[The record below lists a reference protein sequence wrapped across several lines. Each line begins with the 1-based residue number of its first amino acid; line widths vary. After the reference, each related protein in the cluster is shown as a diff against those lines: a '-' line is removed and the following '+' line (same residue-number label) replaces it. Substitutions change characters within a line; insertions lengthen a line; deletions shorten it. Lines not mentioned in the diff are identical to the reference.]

1 MPCIYTA
8 RVHVVV
14 YADASIFSCRAKDCD
29 DQSQRSSNWCV
40 GQPNTIGL
48 YVGHISWHLT
58 ATERDGDYTFGGCSQ
73 YGVQNIYIHPWWQ
86 HTPTLTQWHWV
97 YDQCYARSTDLR
109 YRSIALRCM
118 TIVRFAP
125 PSTYR
130 AAPSVDGCANER
142 LFNSAARPTDSANP
156 SIARNRNTI
165 NR

>member
-73 YGVQNIYIHPWWQ
+73 YGIQNIYIHPWWQ
-86 HTPTLTQWHWV
+86 HTHPHWHSDTESMTNVTPDRRICAIGRSRCAAWRSF
-97 YDQCYARSTDLR
+97 DLRHHRPIAQRHRSTVARTSDCSTAQR
-109 YRSIALRCM
+109 DRPIAQIRRSRVTEI
-118 TIVRFAP
+118 P
-125 PSTYR
+125 
-130 AAPSVDGCANER
+130 
-142 LFNSAARPTDSANP
+142 
-156 SIARNRNTI
+156 
-165 NR
+165 